1 MEFHSNPVEIT
12 DTPEK
17 FAGMCEVVA
26 PVLLNLLSA
35 LADAE
40 KKAHEDFAAM
50 EAEKPALGLQP
61 HEAHPKFLEFWSGY
75 RETLAPLLEPA
86 CSEKLLKRG
95 FGGHCGSHAK
105 FAYINEKCRISFTMK
120 TAKKAVI
127 ETEFA
132 NGTLDMYHRFTMK
145 QSGDRWIWDD
155 LQYSLDGKKSWSNDS
170 I

>member
-1 MEFHSNPVEIT
+1 MEFHKNRVEIT

-17 FAGMCEVVA
+17 FAGMCEQVA

-61 HEAHPKFLEFWSGY
+61 HEAHPKFFEFWNGY
-75 RETLAPLLEPA
+75 RETLAPLLENA

-95 FGGHCGSHAK
+95 YGGHCGCPAK

-127 ETEFA
+127 ETT
-132 NGTLDMYHRFTMK
+132 NGTLDIYRRFTMK

-155 LQYSLDGKKSWSNDS
+155 LQYSFDGKSWSNDS